1 MHVLLERRIF
11 GADDLEH
18 WAAKLQGVPCHA
30 WLVPDDVLP
39 DWSRAQTFHYDD
51 GRVLIVHHP
60 IAGIDLLT
68 VAAALEHERTGTLD
82 PTRGWFE
89 LREPLPVSTAVA
101 IVLEVARAL
110 PEHPHR
116 NRIISPLGVLF
127 GADGRVS
134 VASPE
139 LCDLAKT
146 MFTSWVGNPTGRLKL
161 AMRYASRDSAMGA
174 RLTPAADAFSLAAML
189 YELSTGRHPF
199 LRPGDTD
206 FQFLEA
212 VARRPIDPPSVHVPE
227 LRGRFDE
234 IIVRALAPSP
244 ALRFPDPA
252 ALASALA
259 SSGALQGDPSAEV
272 RALVQR
278 LWPHVGHV
286 LGRWRSPFC
295 LDPIDP
301 RLARAQ

>member
-18 WAAKLQGVPCHA
+18 WAARLQGVPCHA

-51 GRVLIVHHP
+51 GRVLIVDHP

-68 VAAALEHERTGTLD
+68 VAAALEHERTGRLD

-89 LREPLPVSTAVA
+89 LSEPLPVTTAVA
-101 IVLEVARAL
+101 IVLEVARVL

-127 GADGRVS
+127 GADGRVGL
-134 VASPE
+134 ASPE

-161 AMRYASRDSAMGA
+161 AMRYASRESAIGQA
-174 RLTPAADAFSLAAML
+174 LTPAADAFSLAAML
-189 YELSTGRHPF
+189 YELVTCRHPF

-212 VARRPIDPPSVHVPE
+212 VARRPIEPPSVHVPA

-234 IIVRALAPSP
+234 VLVRALAPSP
-244 ALRFPDPA
+244 ALRFASPSAFAD
-252 ALASALA
+252 ALGTSV
-259 SSGALQGDPSAEV
+259 ALQQDPSAEV
-272 RALVQR
+272 RMLVER
-278 LWPHVGHV
+278 LWPHVAHV

-301 RLARAQ
+301 PLRRAQ